1 MTQPSE
7 LDEIQR
13 GLEDVRAGP
22 TRDAREV
29 LDKRRRSHRPVSGWA
44 LWRLDD
50 NGNRFVVALFARRD
64 EAEAAGR
71 AFEAHGHKQTYW
83 VEAAVDGA
91 MGGLVRRG

>member
-13 GLEDVRAGP
+13 GLEDVRAGR

-29 LDKRRRSHRPVSGWA
+29 LDERRRSHRPLSGWV

-50 NGNRFVVALFARRD
+50 NGNRFVVAVFANRD
-64 EAEAAGR
+64 EAETTAR

-83 VEAAVDGA
+83 VEAAVEGVIVGSA
-91 MGGLVRRG
+91 PRV